1 MAAFVASAGADFD
14 DVIGGAHDGF
24 LVLDDEEG
32 VAAVAQAFHDADEA
46 ADVAGVEA
54 DGGFVEDEEGVH
66 QGGAEAGGEVDALEL
81 AAGEGA
87 GLAVEVD
94 VAEAGAVHVTEAGGD
109 LVAQH
114 AGGAVGFGDGEGVQE
129 GQQIGDGELPEVG
142 DGFAGETV
150 VVGVF
155 FEAAAIA
162 IRTGGVGA
170 EAGEEDADVHLVGAG
185 FEPFEEAANAVPVA
199 TIVGVIG
206 IAAFAFDEPLALGV
220 GEVVEGFFE
229 ADAFA
234 FRGADEVG
242 LALGV
247 GAALEG
253 ADEAGVDGE
262 GFVGDGFAEVE
273 AEGAAEATAGGAGAD
288 GIVEGEEA
296 GGGGGEGE
304 VAVGAA
310 PVGAEGSEI

>member
-1 MAAFVASAGADFD
+1 M
-14 DVIGGAHDGF
+14 IGGAHDGF
-24 LVLDDEEG
+24 LVLDDEEC

-66 QGGAEAGGEVDALEL
+66 QGGAEAGGEVDALEF

-109 LVAQH
+109 LVTQH

-206 IAAFAFDEPLALGV
+206 VAAFAFDEPLALGV
-220 GEVVEGFFE
+220 GEVF
-229 ADAFA
+229 
-234 FRGADEVG
+234 
-242 LALGV
+242 
-247 GAALEG
+247 
-253 ADEAGVDGE
+253 
-262 GFVGDGFAEVE
+262 
-273 AEGAAEATAGGAGAD
+273 
-288 GIVEGEEA
+288 
-296 GGGGGEGE
+296 
-304 VAVGAA
+304 
-310 PVGAEGSEI
+310 